1 MVFGWFFEG
10 KKKTNKNKISRW
22 GGWAAPV
29 GHASL
34 SLSLSRYYQSV
45 SFVLVDAHQLR
56 SSVCC
61 FSLPASFFFF
71 SFPLANTFF
80 SLYFSRNPQI
90 DFELNTIKFKKKRV
104 GGAISLRELDLIF
117 VFWLVPRPHSSSIS
131 SPTHSSFII
140 IIFFLFFKKKKK
152 CLPYSSSNN
161 RKVGNCS

>member
-10 KKKTNKNKISRW
+10 KKKNKQKQNLPLRRLGRSRRSCFSF
-22 GGWAAPV
+22 
-29 GHASL
+29 SL
-34 SLSLSRYYQSV
+34 SLSLLSKREFRACWCASAAFLCLLF
-45 SFVLVDAHQLR
+45 FVT
-56 SSVCC
+56 
-61 FSLPASFFFF
+61 SLFFFF